1 MTRTQLNTA
10 IAAVLFATVA
20 MVGCKKKEETAVT
33 PAPTPTE
40 TAPAP
45 APMPEPAPAPTAPAP
60 APASPAATA
69 VTSVD
74 LGNAVDGNHK
84 VTTAATTFKPSDTI
98 YASVVTSSATAT
110 PAKIT
115 AKWTFQDGQVVA
127 ENTQDVTLEGTGA
140 SSFEIKKQD
149 GLPEGNYKVEVSV
162 DGNVVQTKEFSVKK

>member
-45 APMPEPAPAPTAPAP
+45 APMPEPAPAPTAPTT
-60 APASPAATA
+60 SPAAAA

-74 LGNAVDGNHK
+74 LGSAVDATNK
-84 VTTAATTFKPSDTI
+84 VSTAATTFKPTDTI
-98 YASVVTSSATAT
+98 YASVTTSAATAT

-127 ENTQDVTLEGTGA
+127 ENSEDVKLEGAGA
-140 SSFEIKKQD
+140 TSFKINKQD